1 MIEKIIGNIYR
12 FPITMPRSP
21 LKYLNCYVIRA
32 EQGKNLLIDTGY
44 HLPESLADL
53 QAGMWE
59 LALRP
64 DNTDVFITH
73 IHADHAGNARF
84 LSKQGYRVLM
94 GERDFE
100 GVLQCH
106 LPGFYGAR
114 EKALDA
120 GTPPD
125 VIDAMFVHNPTPI
138 MMPEPFKAVRIHD
151 GDTLRY
157 GGHALRAL
165 ETAGHSPGHM
175 CLWDEENGVLFLGD
189 HVLFDITPNIVIW
202 TREDDALGAYLENL
216 RKIRALP
223 VRYALPGHRTTGS
236 KTLSARIDELTAHH
250 EARMEEIEAILR
262 REPGLTAYQIAE
274 RMKWSIHAP
283 NWDAFPP
290 SQKYFA
296 VCECMA
302 HLQHMRALGRL
313 TARPD
318 ETGIARFT
326 GTI

>member
-1 MIEKIIGNIYR
+1 
-12 FPITMPRSP
+12 
-21 LKYLNCYVIRA
+21 
-32 EQGKNLLIDTGY
+32 
-44 HLPESLADL
+44 
-53 QAGMWE
+53 
-59 LALRP
+59 
-64 DNTDVFITH
+64 
-73 IHADHAGNARF
+73 
-84 LSKQGYRVLM
+84 
-94 GERDFE
+94 
-100 GVLQCH
+100 
-106 LPGFYGAR
+106 
-114 EKALDA
+114 
-120 GTPPD
+120 
-125 VIDAMFVHNPTPI
+125 
-138 MMPEPFKAVRIHD
+138 
-151 GDTLRY
+151 
-157 GGHALRAL
+157 
-165 ETAGHSPGHM
+165 M

-302 HLQHMRALGRL
+302 HLQHMRVLGRL